1 MLTTNTVPSRG
12 RSGFTLIELM
22 VSVAILALLV
32 VVLASIFGGVSQT
45 WQMGQSNSERLQNI
59 RVITGFISGE
69 LRAALLPVNRSDKGS
84 LQFIVNPTDISPTFR
99 NPDAIF
105 WQAPVAANQEL
116 TDVAQVGYFVKWD
129 MTMPDNPRPI
139 LCRMN
144 VSKTIGGSNF
154 LIYSQAGGTV
164 PWLSDSLLNAVA
176 PGDKANAYEGLV
188 AENVVALF
196 IESRDAKGKPITNS
210 YAGGVFLK
218 TDSGFDSRQGFTDA
232 SGVKSADFTDAGGTK
247 APLCVLPPI
256 VKLSFV
262 LIDSRSVNKIGVA
275 EKNALT
281 GLANTIAQ
289 RSPKGDASD
298 FVTAA
303 LGMPA
308 LNAISGSLRAYQ
320 TEINL
325 LNAQ

>member
-1 MLTTNTVPSRG
+1 
-12 RSGFTLIELM
+12 M

-32 VVLASIFGGVSQT
+32 VVLASIFGGVSRT

-69 LRAALLPVNRSDKGS
+69 LRAALLPINRSDKGS
-84 LQFIVNPTDISPTFR
+84 LQFIANPTDISASFR

-105 WQAPVAANQEL
+105 WQAPVASNQEL

-129 MTMPDNPRPI
+129 MSKPDNPRPI
-139 LCRMN
+139 LCRVN

-154 LIYSQAGGTV
+154 MIYSQAGGTV
-164 PWLSDSLLNAVA
+164 PWLTDALLNAVA
-176 PGDKANAYEGLV
+176 PGDKDNAYEGLV

-196 IESRDAKGKPITNS
+196 IECRDAKGKPITNS
-210 YAGGVFLK
+210 YSGGVFAG
-218 TDSGFDSRQGFTDA
+218 TENGFDSRQGFTD
-232 SGVKSADFTDAGGTK
+232 SVGVKSADFTDSAGTK
-247 APLCVLPPI
+247 APLCALPPI

-262 LIDSRSVNKIGVA
+262 LIDSRSANKIGAA
-275 EKNALT
+275 EKNALVS
-281 GLANTIAQ
+281 LASTIAQ
-289 RSPKGDASD
+289 KSPKGDAAD

-308 LNAISGSLRAYQ
+308 LNGINGSLRAYQ